1 MFVVLNLSLLFCHF
15 QILRQHM
22 RISNETG
29 YYTINFADTRAKE
42 QILLVASI
50 LLVLQ
55 GKCTITN
62 PLFYGEFQIQCWLML
77 HLHLSFHHKS
87 VSLFKILSSIEFNQ
101 WGL

>member
-1 MFVVLNLSLLFCHF
+1 
-15 QILRQHM
+15 M

-77 HLHLSFHHKS
+77 H
-87 VSLFKILSSIEFNQ
+87 
-101 WGL
+101 